1 VNKFENNYLIIT
13 PPINSRLYSVKRCD
27 NKWGVVDNG
36 NNVIVPFGKYRWIG
50 GFQNGFAKVISHK
63 DTSSSKNV
71 IRTLTLP
78 EKPVL
83 NLAKQGI
90 INELGEE
97 VVPLEY
103 NVWKFYGKDFPSIV
117 IETNAGNKHKIPYN
131 RLKNNPLSVIAR
143 LQSMNKAEI
152 VKECNDTYG
161 QNYHEFSG
169 SYAQDVMGYS
179 DDVINEA
186 FEGDPDMYWNI
197 D

>member
-1 VNKFENNYLIIT
+1 M
-13 PPINSRLYSVKRCD
+13 
-27 NKWGVVDNG
+27 
-36 NNVIVPFGKYRWIG
+36 
-50 GFQNGFAKVISHK
+50 
-63 DTSSSKNV
+63 
-71 IRTLTLP
+71 TLP